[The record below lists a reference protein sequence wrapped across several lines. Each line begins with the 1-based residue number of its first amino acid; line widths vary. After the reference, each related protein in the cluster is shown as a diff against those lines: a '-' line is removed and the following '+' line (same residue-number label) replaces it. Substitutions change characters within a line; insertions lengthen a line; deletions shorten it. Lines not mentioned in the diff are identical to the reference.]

1 MRIKALTIRILK
13 QFIHDKRTMALMI
26 IAPIFVLTLMS
37 LVFNG
42 SIYNPKV
49 GLVGVPETMTN
60 LLKSHDAKVIIYN
73 VVDAKLALEN
83 NEIDAIISIKNNAP
97 NIELE
102 GSDPTR
108 SRSVLLLI
116 QGIYSELNP
125 QSTAVKP
132 EVRYL
137 HGSSEMSSFDN
148 FGPVLIGF
156 FIFFFVF
163 LIAGISFLRERTGGT
178 LERLLA
184 TPLRRWEVVAGYI
197 FGFGLFAMLQATLI
211 AWFAIKVLGMM
222 LIGSFGWLLLITLL
236 TALTALSLGTFLSAF
251 VDNEFQMIQFIP
263 IIIVPQVFFSGLF
276 NMDTMADWLRW
287 IGNLMPLKYVA
298 DALRNIM
305 IRGKGWESIA
315 VDVYILLALS
325 AIFIVANV
333 LALKKHRKI

>member
-1 MRIKALTIRILK
+1 MRVKALTIRILK

-42 SIYNPKV
+42 STYNPKV
-49 GLVGVPETMTN
+49 GLVGVPEMLTSKLTA
-60 LLKSHDAKVIIYN
+60 HDAKIIEYSAA
-73 VVDAKLALEN
+73 DAEKALAD
-83 NEIDAIISIKNNAP
+83 NEIDAIISFKNNAP
-97 NIELE
+97 VIKLE

-116 QGIYSELNP
+116 QGIYSEINP
-125 QSTAVKP
+125 STTSFKP
-132 EVRYL
+132 EISYL
-137 HGSSEMSSFDN
+137 HGSEKMSSFDN

-197 FGFGLFAMLQATLI
+197 IGFGIFAMLQATLI
-211 AWFAIKVLGMM
+211 AWFAIKILGMM
-222 LIGSFGWLLLITLL
+222 LVGSFGWLLLITLL

-276 NMDTMADWLRW
+276 NMDTMADWLKW

-305 IRGKGWESIA
+305 IRGKGWNEIA
-315 VDVYILLALS
+315 GDVYVLIALS
-325 AIFIVANV
+325 IFFIIANV
-333 LALKKHRKI
+333 LALRKHRKI

>member
-1 MRIKALTIRILK
+1 MRVKALTIRILK

-42 SIYNPKV
+42 ATYNPKV
-49 GLVGVPETMTN
+49 GLVRVPEM
-60 LLKSHDAKVIIYN
+60 LSSKLKAHDAKIMKYN
-73 VVDAKLALEN
+73 QADADKALAD
-83 NEIDAIISIKNNAP
+83 NEIDAIISFRNNAP
-97 NIELE
+97 VIKLE

-108 SRSVLLLI
+108 SRSVLLLV
-116 QGIYSELNP
+116 QGIYSEINP
-125 QSTAVKP
+125 STSAFKP
-132 EVRYL
+132 EISYL
-137 HGSSEMSSFDN
+137 HGSEQMSSFDN

-184 TPLRRWEVVAGYI
+184 TPLRRWEGVAGYI
-197 FGFGLFAMLQATLI
+197 MGFGIFAMLQATLI
-211 AWFAIKVLGMM
+211 AWFAIKILGMM
-222 LIGSFGWLLLITLL
+222 LVGSFGWLLLVTLL

-276 NMDTMADWLRW
+276 NLDTMADWLRW

-305 IRGKGWESIA
+305 IRGKGWNEIA
-315 VDVYILLALS
+315 GDVYVLIALS
-325 AIFIVANV
+325 IFFIIANV
-333 LALKKHRKI
+333 LALRKHRKI